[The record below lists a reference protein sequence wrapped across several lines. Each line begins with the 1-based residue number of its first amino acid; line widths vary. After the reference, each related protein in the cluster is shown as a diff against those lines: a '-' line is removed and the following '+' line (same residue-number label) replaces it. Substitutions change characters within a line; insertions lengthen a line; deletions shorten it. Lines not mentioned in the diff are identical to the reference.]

1 LDATAWPKTFSLAFN
16 ISPVQLRDSAL
27 GERIISLLEQTGFS
41 PRRLEIEITESA
53 FVERNGAAKTV
64 IDELRQAG
72 VPASRSMISEQVML
86 RLASCFRFVLTRSR
100 SIAASCRISTTA
112 LTAG

>member
-1 LDATAWPKTFSLAFN
+1 MAKTFSLAFN

-41 PRRLEIEITESA
+41 PRRLEIEMTESA

-72 VPASRSMISEQVML
+72 VRIALDDFGTGYATLSQL
-86 RLASCFRFVLTRSR
+86 L
-100 SIAASCRISTTA
+100 SIRRAMTET
-112 LTAG
+112 G